1 MNVVR
6 GTRVCIHSVRTS
18 VVTTH
23 MSACTCRYLL
33 VVRTTDRK
41 GAPEPHAA
49 VCQTG
54 RRNGRKE
61 GRKVARQAGRQVE
74 KQGEARR
81 KFRYIAFVS
90 AKRNG
95 SDAWPSNA
103 RSSKSFITAM
113 FRDAVPRI
121 INPRNFWKRPKLPA
135 ESLNILQYEPGNS
148 QQRSFS
154 ATAERNDRT

>member
-18 VVTTH
+18 VVMTH

-61 GRKVARQAGRQVE
+61 GRKVARPQAG
-74 KQGEARR
+74 KQRSRARHEGSSD
-81 KFRYIAFVS
+81 IAFVS

-135 ESLNILQYEPGNS
+135 ESLNILQHGPGNS